1 MTMEGSMA
9 DRLTV
14 LGLADPLGH
23 FFLPEDH
30 GDSHSDRHGAE
41 PEQPGWEERDAGG
54 CPRSAKSIVLSSR
67 THLLVR
73 L

>member
-1 MTMEGSMA
+1 MEGSMA
-9 DRLTV
+9 ERITG

-23 FFLPEDH
+23 FYLPEDH
-30 GDSHSDRHGAE
+30 GDNHTDRHGVE
-41 PEQPGWEERDAGG
+41 PEHPGWDEHDADG